1 MHKKVAM
8 TQVERNRNYKK
19 RQNIQRIVIDLKPE
33 DYELIVNYAKI
44 SNITKKDFIVKSCK
58 YVIKNDIDL

>member
-19 RQNIQRIVIDLKPE
+19 SQNIQRIVIDLKPE

-44 SNITKKDFIVKSCK
+44 NNITKKDFIVKSCK
-58 YVIKNDIDL
+58 YIIKNDIDL